1 MANIASILAEKGSE
15 VLSVSKSTTVLEAAR
30 MMTKNKCGSL
40 LVTQDT
46 KLLGIITERDVLSRV
61 VALELAPTATPVA
74 AVMSKEISVCNV
86 QTSVDEA
93 RTLMRNLRIRH
104 LPVVDDAENIIGL
117 ISIGD
122 LNASQLEGQQQAIHQ
137 MHEYIYGQTLEQ

>member
-1 MANIASILAEKGSE
+1 MANIASILAEKGSM
-15 VLSVSKSTTVLEAAR
+15 VLSISKSATVLEAAR
-30 MMTKNKCGSL
+30 LMNKHKCGSL
-40 LVTQDT
+40 LVIEDS

-61 VALELAPTATPVA
+61 VALELAPIATPVA
-74 AVMSKEISVCNV
+74 AVMSKEISVC
-86 QTSVDEA
+86 TLETAIDEA

-104 LPVVDDAENIIGL
+104 LPVVDNSENIIGL